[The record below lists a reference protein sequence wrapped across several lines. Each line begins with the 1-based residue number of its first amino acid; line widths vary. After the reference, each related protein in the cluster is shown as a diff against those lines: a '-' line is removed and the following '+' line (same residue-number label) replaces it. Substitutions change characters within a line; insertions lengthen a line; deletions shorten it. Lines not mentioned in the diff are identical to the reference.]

1 MDSAKVNDWLQIV
14 GMFGLLGGLIFV
26 GLQLRLDRQ
35 DAVTQAT
42 YSSTEARI
50 HWAELVN
57 DNADIWVKGS
67 AGEPLS
73 ATETARFNA
82 LAYARELSYYQSWNR
97 AGRISRQ
104 PPERWVLQAAAE
116 FHRHPGLLHWW
127 REHRSQND
135 AIRQRLGLPPGA
147 WGTAVKEEI
156 GRLEREALAN

>member
-35 DAVTQAT
+35 DAVTEAAF
-42 YSSTEARI
+42 SSTEARL

-82 LAYARELSYYQSWNR
+82 LARARELFYYQGWNR
-97 AGRISRQ
+97 AGQISRQ
-104 PPERWVLQAAAE
+104 VPERWVILTAAE
-116 FHRHPGLLHWW
+116 FHRHPGLLQWW

-135 AIRQRLGLPPGA
+135 AIRQRLGLPPSA

>member
-35 DAVTQAT
+35 DAVTQAA
-42 YSSTEARI
+42 YSSTEVRI

-57 DNADIWVKGS
+57 DNADVWVKGS

-82 LAYARELSYYQSWNR
+82 LAHAHELYHYQAWRR
-97 AGRISRQ
+97 AGQISRQ
-104 PPERWVLQAAAE
+104 PPELWVLMAAAE
-116 FHRHPGLLHWW
+116 FHRHPGLLQWW
-127 REHRSQND
+127 RTRQSHTE
-135 AIRQRLGLPPGA
+135 AIRQRLGRPPSA
-147 WGTAVKEEI
+147 WVTAVEEEL